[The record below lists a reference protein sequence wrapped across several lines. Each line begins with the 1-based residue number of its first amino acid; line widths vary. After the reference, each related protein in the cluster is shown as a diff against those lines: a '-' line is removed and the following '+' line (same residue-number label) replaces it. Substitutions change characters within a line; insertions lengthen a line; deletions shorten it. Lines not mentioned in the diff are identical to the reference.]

1 MMDVEMHT
9 RASEQCIESPPLCLP
24 PEPTRVCQYG
34 GRKQARQ
41 DKCAHQSRRLA
52 APERRPASS
61 LDIRF
66 RSPIHLHIRLV
77 LIAHAPTRLIL
88 RSSPCACSSPHVPAH
103 SDPLFSLTISCT
115 TGDATTALKDGV
127 PPSPS
132 DRAGA
137 APHTAGVQW
146 HLNAC
151 YALPHRQRGRH
162 APERGAGEGVPSQAC
177 SV

>member
-1 MMDVEMHT
+1 MVDGRRLDKISAHT
-9 RASEQCIESPPLCLP
+9 SLADLQLQNGDQLQVWQYGSPPLSTSKHL
-24 PEPTRVCQYG
+24 
-34 GRKQARQ
+34 
-41 DKCAHQSRRLA
+41 L
-52 APERRPASS
+52 
-61 LDIRF
+61 LLL
-66 RSPIHLHIRLV
+66 LHIRLV

-103 SDPLFSLTISCT
+103 SHPLLPLTISCT
-115 TGDATTALKDGV
+115 TGDATTGLKDGV

-132 DRAGA
+132 GRAGA
-137 APHTAGVQW
+137 APHTPGVQW

-162 APERGAGEGVPSQAC
+162 APGRGAGEGVPSQAC